1 MSEPLV
7 FIDISEIL
15 EGKIEDLKA
24 AIEDLA
30 AFVEDNEPR
39 AVAYSFYF
47 DEDATTMTVVQVHP
61 DSASME
67 FHMTAAADIFPRFVG
82 LVRML
87 TMDIYGTPSDEL
99 LDLTRKKAQMLG
111 ASALR
116 VHELQA
122 GFARWE
128 SLSAGR

>member
-30 AFVEDNEPR
+30 AVVEENEPR
-39 AVAYSFYF
+39 TIAYSFYF
-47 DEDATTMTVVQVHP
+47 DQAATRMTVVQVHP
-61 DSASME
+61 DSASMQ

-87 TMDIYGTPSDEL
+87 TMDVYGTSSDDLLEL
-99 LDLTRKKAQMLG
+99 MRSKAQMLG
-111 ASALR
+111 ASAVR
-116 VHELQA
+116 VHHLQA

-128 SLSAGR
+128 SLSAGS